1 MENFINF
8 LIDWL
13 FYSFIEGLIMYVYT
27 LKFCDIKLPKLPKII
42 RNALIVSFGSAT
54 CSRFIPIMGLSQI
67 VMILYFFLFFKI
79 FVKIDNVK
87 ALLSVISIFIVCIL
101 TEMLLVFITGKCSF
115 GIITLDLN
123 SFLRILVFIFSK
135 IFEIFVLHYI
145 QKIFKGI

>member
-1 MENFINF
+1 
-8 LIDWL
+8 
-13 FYSFIEGLIMYVYT
+13 MYVYT
-27 LKFCDIKLPKLPKII
+27 LKFCNIKLPKLPKII
-42 RNALIVSFGSAT
+42 RNALIISFGSAV

-79 FVKIDNVK
+79 FVKIDNVRI
-87 ALLSVISIFIVCIL
+87 LLSVVSIFIVCIL
-101 TEMLLVFITGKCSF
+101 TEMLLVFI
-115 GIITLDLN
+115 IITLDLN